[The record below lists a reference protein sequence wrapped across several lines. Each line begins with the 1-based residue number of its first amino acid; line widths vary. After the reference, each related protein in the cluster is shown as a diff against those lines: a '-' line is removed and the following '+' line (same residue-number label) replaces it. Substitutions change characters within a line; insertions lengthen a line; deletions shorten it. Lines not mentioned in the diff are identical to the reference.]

1 MIIIC
6 MQSDSPI
13 NMIITYVTTFLF
25 MYYTAFVSYSLLYI
39 LWCMSVVSVCVYN
52 RLTSINLR
60 GPVTRNLLRYDAS
73 RILMSSYMAT
83 IVLASLD
90 KT

>member
-1 MIIIC
+1 
-6 MQSDSPI
+6 
-13 NMIITYVTTFLF
+13 

-60 GPVTRNLLRYDAS
+60 LVIYYAMTRQGY
-73 RILMSSYMAT
+73 
-83 IVLASLD
+83 
-90 KT
+90 